1 MQNKDLDIDARVKN
15 AVLGLPILKPDEQN
29 RCLGTFYERIE
40 LKITF
45 SEAMRYDWT
54 TILEKVMKKKR
65 NYQLLFNGRLDM
77 EILGQY
83 IRLANRCAMP
93 FAIKNSQHY
102 RHNAESAAII
112 LCADHALNRKE
123 IDIMK
128 RYPQY

>member
-15 AVLGLPILKPDEQN
+15 AVLGLPLLKPDEQN

-45 SEAMRYDWT
+45 SEAMRYDWMV
-54 TILEKVMKKKR
+54 ILEKVIKKKR

-77 EILGQY
+77 DVLGQY

-93 FAIKNSQHY
+93 FAIKNSRHY
-102 RHNAESAAII
+102 HQDAESAAII
-112 LCADHALNRKE
+112 LCADYALNREE

>member
-15 AVLGLPILKPDEQN
+15 AVLGLPLLKPDEQN

-93 FAIKNSQHY
+93 FLQLRIVS
-102 RHNAESAAII
+102 II
-112 LCADHALNRKE
+112 GIMLKALQSFCVL
-123 IDIMK
+123 IM
-128 RYPQY
+128 R

>member
-15 AVLGLPILKPDEQN
+15 AVFGLPLLKPDEQN

-77 EILGQY
+77 EILG
-83 IRLANRCAMP
+83 
-93 FAIKNSQHY
+93 
-102 RHNAESAAII
+102 
-112 LCADHALNRKE
+112 DRKSVV
-123 IDIMK
+123 
-128 RYPQY
+128 